1 MAHRS
6 KDRQEVHDKK
16 VAEIAKNLEKK
27 GYDVQADLPGHK
39 KPKRIGKHIPD
50 MIATKGDK
58 VLVREIETPAT
69 VSKDKDQHKAFKKL
83 GRYKQCRI
91 SYLNREK
98 EIISDLRQQMIVV
111 A

>member
-50 MIATKGDK
+50 VIATKGDK

-69 VSKDKDQHKAFKKL
+69 VSKDKDQHKAFKNWADINNADF
-83 GRYKQCRI
+83 RI
-91 SYLNREK
+91 LTAK
-98 EIISDLRQQMIVV
+98 KK
-111 A
+111 